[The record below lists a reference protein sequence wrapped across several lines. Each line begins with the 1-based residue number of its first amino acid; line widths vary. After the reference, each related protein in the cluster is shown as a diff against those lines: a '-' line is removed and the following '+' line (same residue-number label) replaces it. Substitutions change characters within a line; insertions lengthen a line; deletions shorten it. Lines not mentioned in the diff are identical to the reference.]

1 MVVVEGG
8 RGVAWWG
15 DEAEAGGTTQ
25 QTGEA
30 KGEASSSKG
39 SCCLCPQRQTPDDAE
54 TMGTTSRLWLGR
66 LGQRWQW
73 WRRKRTRRVCEWLV
87 GGRVD
92 VDVGVVVLVFFVE
105 GLWAGVSPSPSLAH

>member
-30 KGEASSSKG
+30 KGEASSSSSSKHSKG
-39 SCCLCPQRQTPDDAE
+39 CCLCPQRQTPNDAE
-54 TMGTTSRLWLGR
+54 TMGTTSRVWLGR
-66 LGQRWQW
+66 PGQR
-73 WRRKRTRRVCEWLV
+73 WRRKRTRRVCVWLV
-87 GGRVD
+87 GGG

-105 GLWAGVSPSPSLAH
+105 GLWAGVSLSPSLAH